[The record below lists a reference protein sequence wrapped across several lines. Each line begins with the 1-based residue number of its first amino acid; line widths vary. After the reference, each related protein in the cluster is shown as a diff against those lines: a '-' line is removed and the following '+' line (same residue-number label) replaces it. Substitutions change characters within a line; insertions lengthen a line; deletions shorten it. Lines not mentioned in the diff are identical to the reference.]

1 MAQTPNHRP
10 PAIAQQRFA
19 ARRAEFEGLD
29 LAQRFERIHEANL
42 WGADNSVSGVG
53 SELEATAA
61 IRERLPGLLKELGVR
76 SILDAPCGDHRWMAS
91 LDLDLERYVG
101 VDIVPSIIETLQRRH
116 QGDARRSFLL
126 ADMTCEPLPRCDLI
140 LSRDCLVHFSFA
152 TLQRALRNLKA
163 SSAVWLLTT
172 TFPQLERNE
181 DIEDADWRPLNFAI
195 APLNWPAPVEIIN
208 ERCTEA
214 DGAYADKSL
223 ALWRLSDLPD
233 A

>member
-1 MAQTPNHRP
+1 MDKSSRP

-19 ARRAEFEGLD
+19 ARRAEFAGLE
-29 LAQRFERIHEANL
+29 LAQRFERIHETNL

-61 IRERLPGLLKELGVR
+61 IRERLPRLLKELGVR
-76 SILDAPCGDHRWMAS
+76 SMLDAPCGDHRWMARLEFE
-91 LDLDLERYVG
+91 LDRYVG
-101 VDIVPSIIETLQRRH
+101 MDIVPSIVQSLQERYKN
-116 QGDARRSFLL
+116 DARRSFVL
-126 ADMTCEPLPRCDLI
+126 ADLTRDPLPRCDLI

-163 SSAVWLLTT
+163 SGAVWLLTT
-172 TFPQLERNE
+172 TFPELARND
-181 DIEDADWRPLNFAI
+181 DIEDADWRPLNFEM
-195 APLNWPAPVEIIN
+195 APFNWPAPVEVIN

-214 DGAYADKSL
+214 GGAYADKSL